1 MKRVAIRP
9 PDKPTGFQMRITCP
23 ECESGFDVPDN
34 AIPEKGR
41 KLKCSQCQHKWH
53 QKPIVD
59 EPAPKAKKPAPKQE
73 PVLAEE
79 APPPPEQDAGDDAEI
94 DFGDGSDEAASDGD
108 ENVDF
113 SMFGGGELDPDAED
127 DFDAP
132 PIPRR
137 RPLGA
142 EAKPSRR
149 GRYAAIAAAVV
160 FLLIIP
166 GGLVGARAPLV
177 SAVPA
182 ISPLFDA
189 IGLHVPVPGEDLII
203 QNVGAWR
210 KTEGGV
216 ERMLIQGEIRNDTD
230 RMQSVPVLRAVIEDA
245 AGAEL
250 QSAPYTPEAA
260 LLVPGDVLSFAYEI
274 PNPGPNAARVTV
286 SFSEEA
292 RQGGFGY

>member
-1 MKRVAIRP
+1 
-9 PDKPTGFQMRITCP
+9 MRITCP

-53 QKPIVD
+53 QMPVAE
-59 EPAPKAKKPAPKQE
+59 EPAPKPAKPAPKE
-73 PVLAEE
+73 TEDRVEGP
-79 APPPPEQDAGDDAEI
+79 APPPEPDGDDEAEI
-94 DFGDGSDEAASDGD
+94 DFGDGADETAPDDG

-137 RPLGA
+137 RPLGP
-142 EAKPSRR
+142 EPKPSRR
-149 GRYAAIAAAVV
+149 GRYIAIAPAVV

-189 IGLHVPVPGEDLII
+189 IGLHVPVPGEELII

-216 ERMLIQGEIRNDTD
+216 ERMLIHGEIRNDTD
-230 RMQSVPVLRAVIEDA
+230 RMQSVPVLRAVIKDA
-245 AGAEL
+245 AGVEL

-260 LLVPGDVLSFAYEI
+260 LLVPGDILSFAYEI
-274 PNPGPNAARVTV
+274 PNPGPNAVRVTV

>member
-1 MKRVAIRP
+1 
-9 PDKPTGFQMRITCP
+9 MRITCP

-41 KLKCSQCQHKWH
+41 KLKCSQCEHKWH
-53 QKPIVD
+53 QKPVVD
-59 EPAPKAKKPAPKQE
+59 EPAPKAKKSAPEKKAKTADPPAPEKNSDE
-73 PVLAEE
+73 
-79 APPPPEQDAGDDAEI
+79 DEI
-94 DFGDGSDEAASDGD
+94 DFGDSVDEATSDDG
-108 ENVDF
+108 ESVDF
-113 SMFGGGELDPDAED
+113 SMFGGGELDPDAADE
-127 DFDAP
+127 FDAP

-137 RPLGA
+137 RPLGP
-142 EAKPSRR
+142 EPKPSRR

-189 IGLHVPVPGEDLII
+189 IGLHVPVPGEALII

-230 RMQSVPVLRAVIEDA
+230 QMQSVPVLRAVIKDV
-245 AGAEL
+245 AGVEL

>member
-1 MKRVAIRP
+1 MVP
-9 PDKPTGFQMRITCP
+9 SMRITCP
-23 ECESGFDVPDN
+23 ECDSGFDVPDN
-34 AIPEKGR
+34 AVPEKGR

-53 QKPIVD
+53 QMPLAD
-59 EPAPKAKKPAPKQE
+59 SPAPAAAPKAKAKAKPKPKKEPEPNADQE
-73 PVLAEE
+73 EGE
-79 APPPPEQDAGDDAEI
+79 DADI
-94 DFGDGSDEAASDGD
+94 D
-108 ENVDF
+108 
-113 SMFGGGELDPDAED
+113 FGGGETDTAKGDDDGGFPMSGSGERDPNDDD

-137 RPLGA
+137 QNMGA
-142 EAKPSRR
+142 AAKPSRR
-149 GRYAAIAAAVV
+149 GRYIAIAAAAI

-177 SAVPA
+177 STVPA

-189 IGLHVPVPGEDLII
+189 IGLHVSVPGEELII

-216 ERMLIQGEIRNDTD
+216 ERMLIQGEIRNETQK
-230 RMQSVPVLRAVIEDA
+230 MQSVPVLRAMIMDA

-260 LLVPGDVLSFAYEI
+260 LLVPGDVLAFAYEI
-274 PNPGPNAARVTV
+274 PNPGPNAVRVTV
-286 SFSEEA
+286 SFSSEE

>member
-1 MKRVAIRP
+1 
-9 PDKPTGFQMRITCP
+9 MRITCP

-53 QKPIVD
+53 QMPVAE
-59 EPAPKAKKPAPKQE
+59 EPAPKPAKPAPKE
-73 PVLAEE
+73 TEDRAEGP
-79 APPPPEQDAGDDAEI
+79 APPPEPDGDDEAEI
-94 DFGDGSDEAASDGD
+94 DFGDGADETAPDDG

-137 RPLGA
+137 RPLGP
-142 EAKPSRR
+142 EPKPSRR
-149 GRYAAIAAAVV
+149 GRYIAIAAAVV

-189 IGLHVPVPGEDLII
+189 IGLHVPVPGEELII

-230 RMQSVPVLRAVIEDA
+230 RMQSVPVLRAVIKDA
-245 AGAEL
+245 AGVEL

-260 LLVPGDVLSFAYEI
+260 LLVPGDILSFAYEI
-274 PNPGPNAARVTV
+274 PNPGPNAVRVTV

>member
-1 MKRVAIRP
+1 
-9 PDKPTGFQMRITCP
+9 MRITCP

-41 KLKCSQCQHKWH
+41 KLKCSQCAHKWH
-53 QKPIVD
+53 QKPVAD
-59 EPAPKAKKPAPKQE
+59 QPAPKPKPKAQEPTASGEPEAAAPAPTQAE
-73 PVLAEE
+73 PT
-79 APPPPEQDAGDDAEI
+79 EQDDDGI
-94 DFGDGSDEAASDGD
+94 DFGDASDEASSQDDGGSGD
-108 ENVDF
+108 DGENADF
-113 SMFGGGELDPDAED
+113 SMFGGGDLDPDAED

-137 RPLGA
+137 RAMGQ

-149 GRYAAIAAAVV
+149 GRYIAIAAAVV

-166 GGLVGARAPLV
+166 GALVGARAPLV
-177 SAVPA
+177 AALPAV
-182 ISPLFDA
+182 SPLFDA

-230 RMQSVPVLRAVIEDA
+230 RMQSVPVLRAVIMDA
-245 AGAEL
+245 AGVEL

-260 LLVPGDVLSFAYEI
+260 LLVPGDVLSFTYEI
-274 PNPGPNAARVTV
+274 PNPGPNAMRVTV
-286 SFSEEA
+286 RFSDEA

>member
-1 MKRVAIRP
+1 
-9 PDKPTGFQMRITCP
+9 MRITCP

-53 QKPIVD
+53 QKPVTE
-59 EPAPKAKKPAPKQE
+59 EPAPKSAKPAPKEEADKAGE
-73 PVLAEE
+73 P
-79 APPPPEQDAGDDAEI
+79 APPPDSDDGDDAEI
-94 DFGDGSDEAASDGD
+94 GFGDGSDETASNDE

-113 SMFGGGELDPDAED
+113 AMFGGGDLDPDAED

-137 RPLGA
+137 RPMGP
-142 EAKPSRR
+142 EPKPSRR
-149 GRYAAIAAAVV
+149 GRYIAIAAAVV

-189 IGLHVPVPGEDLII
+189 IGLHVPVPGEELII

-230 RMQSVPVLRAVIEDA
+230 RMQSVPVLRAVIKDA
-245 AGAEL
+245 AGVEL

-274 PNPGPNAARVTV
+274 PNPGPNAVRVTV
-286 SFSEEA
+286 SFSDEE

>member
-1 MKRVAIRP
+1 
-9 PDKPTGFQMRITCP
+9 MRITCP

-53 QKPIVD
+53 QMPVAE
-59 EPAPKAKKPAPKQE
+59 EPAPKPAKPAPKE
-73 PVLAEE
+73 TEDRVEGP
-79 APPPPEQDAGDDAEI
+79 APPPEPDGDDEAEI
-94 DFGDGSDEAASDGD
+94 DFGDGADETAPDDG

-137 RPLGA
+137 RPLGP
-142 EAKPSRR
+142 EPKPSRR
-149 GRYAAIAAAVV
+149 GRYIAIAAAVV

-189 IGLHVPVPGEDLII
+189 IGLHVPVPGEELII

-216 ERMLIQGEIRNDTD
+216 ERMLIHGEIRNDTD
-230 RMQSVPVLRAVIEDA
+230 RMQSVPVLRAVIKDA
-245 AGAEL
+245 AGVEL

-260 LLVPGDVLSFAYEI
+260 LLVPGDILSFAYEI
-274 PNPGPNAARVTV
+274 PNPGPNAVRVTV